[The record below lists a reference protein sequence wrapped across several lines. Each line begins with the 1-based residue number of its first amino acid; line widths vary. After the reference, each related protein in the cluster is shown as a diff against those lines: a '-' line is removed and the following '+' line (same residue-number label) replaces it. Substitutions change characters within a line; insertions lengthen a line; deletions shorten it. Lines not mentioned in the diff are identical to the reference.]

1 MTIIK
6 QIFGQNS
13 HWQINKDFARKFG
26 IETTLLLSDLIDK
39 WVYFE
44 CPEWFYNTSENIE
57 TDTTLSRHQQDK
69 AFKVLIENDFLQIDV
84 RGLPAKK
91 HFKVLENNILE
102 FYKTNLLNVS
112 KPVCKKSANLIDK
125 KLQTFNK
132 NKENKNKEN
141 NIFGDTTDSS
151 NDSVLWQEENNQIP
165 PNPKPDL
172 PPKTPNKERKTP
184 NTVHHKCVDFY
195 CTEFRPIG
203 WGKFTSKD
211 GAKVKT
217 LIEKI
222 TKTLIDYKIEP
233 TDETILEKF
242 KSLMLN
248 LPDFYKNQ
256 DLSTIDS
263 KYHVIFNEL
272 KSKGNQSIIKEN
284 KPWLRPNLTVE
295 EQMALTTEQ
304 KNEWA
309 RVILNVNI

>member
-1 MTIIK
+1 MTIVKSKHASNYTVLPNELFKSGLSLEAIGLLSYFLSLPHDWVIYKTQLYTQLNVGREKIDRVFKELQKKGYVISVK
-6 QIFGQNS
+6 QIGEKGRFEYS
-13 HWQINKDFARKFG
+13 HIVY
-26 IETTLLLSDLIDK
+26 DK
-39 WVYFE
+39 PFNGE
-44 CPEWFYNTSENIE
+44 PHT
-57 TDTTLSRHQQDK
+57 
-69 AFKVLIENDFLQIDV
+69 A
-84 RGLPAKK
+84 LPPTA
-91 HFKVLENNILE
+91 EQP
-102 FYKTNLLNVS
+102 LLN
-112 KPVCKKSANLIDK
+112 
-125 KLQTFNK
+125 
-132 NKENKNKEN
+132 KEGLSTKKEN

-172 PPKTPNKERKTP
+172 PPKKPKGERKTP